1 MAENRHLATRNEVG
15 RKHGVAE
22 EPKQVRKVVGGIGG
36 KQKKKK
42 KKGREQVHT
51 QNNTT
56 NRRNRMQKFSNK

>member
-42 KKGREQVHT
+42 GREQVHT